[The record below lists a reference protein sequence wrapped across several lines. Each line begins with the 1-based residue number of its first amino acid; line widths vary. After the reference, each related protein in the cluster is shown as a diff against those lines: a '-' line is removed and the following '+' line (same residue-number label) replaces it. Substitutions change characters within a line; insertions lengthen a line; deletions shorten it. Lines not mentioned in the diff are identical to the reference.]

1 MILKTNI
8 IKSEC
13 EFVVKPRVVKGSIQ
27 HIHVSPFSVIC
38 YNEASVR
45 LYHEVAKHSPLFCD
59 ATGTIVALAKE
70 KGKQPTIYYYAVV
83 IKHPNEGKSP
93 LAVAEL
99 ITEDH
104 TILSVSF
111 FLQNLRG
118 AESQLY
124 SSLKFD

>member
-8 IKSEC
+8 IKLEC
-13 EFVVKPRVVKGSIQ
+13 EFVVKGFIQ
-27 HIHVSPFSVIC
+27 HIHVLPFSVIC

-45 LYHEVAKHSPLFCD
+45 LYHEVKHSPLFCD
-59 ATGTIVALAKE
+59 ATGTIVALPKE